1 MPVADPL
8 ADLTRAVVSSG
19 VAPAAAVAVG
29 DGERTF
35 ERCAV
40 GAPDDV
46 LWQVGSIGKSFT
58 AVLALQLAEAGELDL
73 HAPVSDVLPWFAVR
87 SRFAPITLH
96 HLLTHGAG
104 LILGAELAT
113 ASTYDV
119 LALRDSETGF
129 APGEHFWY
137 SNVGY
142 RVVGLALEAVTGQPY
157 PRLVQERLLDP
168 LGMRASRPA
177 IVHEIRPLLAGGHV
191 ERYDD
196 RPWRPQHGLVAATWI
211 ESAEADGSVCTTIE
225 DLAVWL
231 RAVWRGDGRLLGAT
245 SWATLRSPLVV
256 DDQEGAGAYG
266 YGISVVDGGFGHSG
280 SMIGYR
286 SMMWVEPADG
296 LCAVACTNGIGG
308 ARALCLGALA
318 LAAGRPAA
326 DPSPVLVEPV
336 ADDGSC
342 PPPWRLFLGHY
353 RAHTPWLANFR
364 VVAREGSVLLA
375 QDDGDGLREPLVP
388 LGEAEFRVGAAPWS
402 PERLRF
408 DTVVDGLAQRA
419 VLSGGPYYR
428 TFTP

>member
-8 ADLTRAVVSSG
+8 ADLARAVVSSG

-29 DGERTF
+29 DGQGTLERRT
-35 ERCAV
+35 V
-40 GAPDDV
+40 GASDDA

-58 AVLALQLAEAGELDL
+58 AVLALQLAEAGALDL
-73 HAPVSDVLPWFAVR
+73 HAPVTDVLPWFAVR

-104 LILGAELAT
+104 LIIGAEIAT
-113 ASTYDV
+113 ASTYDA

-142 RVVGLALEAVTGQPY
+142 RVVGLALEAVTGRSY
-157 PRLVQERLLDP
+157 PRLVKERLLDP
-168 LGMRASRPA
+168 LGMRASCPA
-177 IVHEIRPLLAGGHV
+177 IVHEMRPRLAGGHV

-196 RPWRPQHGLVAATWI
+196 RPWRPEHGLVAATWI
-211 ESAEADGSVCTTIE
+211 ESAEADGSVCTTID

-231 RAVWRGDGRLLGAT
+231 RAVWRGDERLLAPA
-245 SWATLRSPLVV
+245 SWAALRAPLVV
-256 DDQEGAGAYG
+256 DDQEGVGAYG
-266 YGISVVDGGFGHSG
+266 YGISVVDDGFGHSG

-296 LCAVACTNGIGG
+296 LCAVACANGIGG

-318 LAAGRPAA
+318 LAAGRPAP
-326 DPSPVLVEPV
+326 DPVPLLVEPV
-336 ADDGSC
+336 VDDGSC
-342 PPPWRLFLGHY
+342 PRPWQPFLGHY
-353 RAHTPWLANFR
+353 RAHTPWLSNFR
-364 VVAREGSVLLA
+364 VVARDGTLLLA
-375 QDDGDGLREPLVP
+375 QDDGDGVREPLAP
-388 LGEAEFRVGAAPWS
+388 LGPAEFRVGAPAWS

-408 DTVVDGLAQRA
+408 DTLVDGRAQRA